1 MRGIAIILFSFFAL
15 SGWSQMY
22 NPVHWT
28 TSLKD
33 NGDGTYSFLAS
44 AKIDEGWWVYSQFL
58 ASDDGPIATTVN
70 FDEGTHYKLMGKS
83 KESDNAIK
91 MYDKIFEMDV
101 VKFKHSYTIDQKLK
115 ITDPSKPITG
125 YLNFQ
130 TCNIAG
136 AGQCEFAVPQQK
148 YKAVYL
154 ALTSSEG
161 ASQLH
166 IVLTYKTSDATK
178 EITLPDYY
186 ADLNPAD
193 KSLGYLA
200 HDLAKWGNKNNM
212 TEKDHHNIDLLKIET
227 NPGKILKSITIK
239 KDKAGYLV
247 FWAAAGEKT

>member
-1 MRGIAIILFSFFAL
+1 MRILSFLVFLLIVSFSFQNTKVVQFNIRKILNARPVSTLNNKHITTWTKGIDGGGFGDGYLTLSTAL
-15 SGWSQMY
+15 F
-22 NPVHWT
+22 
-28 TSLKD
+28 
-33 NGDGTYSFLAS
+33 NGDKEPHALPDNPIFAANESHPEIKLHYS
-44 AKIDEGWWVYSQFL
+44 
-58 ASDDGPIATTVN
+58 
-70 FDEGTHYKLMGKS
+70 
-83 KESDNAIK
+83 NA
-91 MYDKIFEMDV
+91 D
-101 VKFKHSYTIDQKLK
+101 S
-115 ITDPSKPITG
+115 
-125 YLNFQ
+125 LNYQ

-136 AGQCEFAVPQQK
+136 AGQVEFSVPQQK

-166 IVLTYKTSDATK
+166 IVLTYKTGDVTK

-186 ADLNPAD
+186 ADLNPSD

-212 TEKDHHNIDLLKIET
+212 TEKDHHNIDLLKVET
-227 NPGKILKSITIK
+227 EPEKILKSITIK